1 MIIKPI
7 SSLPPQIIIVPPF
20 DDAVKHITAPG
31 LPIAVDIETTGLDSR
46 GASPAQVVSIAI
58 ASPNMAM
65 AVDVRDPEMM
75 YRMIRLLNNNKWF
88 AYNTTFDGQHLVK
101 LGVNMDS
108 IVGDAYVMYKLC
120 ATEKF
125 VGQRWDLNTA
135 IHNVLQWPESSKE
148 TFNEKLKAHKLT
160 KADMWKMIDIDREAF
175 LTYNALDAAAAAQIM
190 YGIRG
195 QAPEA
200 IINFHDRQFVTS
212 IKLTIAQ
219 KLQGMEVDV
228 GGLHE
233 YKAELETKI
242 VDSEQRFYSHPKIR
256 DWISNFNQGHEASRI
271 IRSSKTIRAKKSD
284 LPWESDGWTRVDKP
298 AKAAWEQQFGVWER
312 SVVTTKLSTKLPKR
326 FNIGSPKDRVDLFYN
341 SGIFKWRIT
350 RDPDPTN
357 PKSWLR
363 LGQIEI
369 TTEDG
374 HVADWD
380 MTDKGGLPA
389 DGDALSFF
397 GEPGRL
403 YIEWMDYTKKLQF
416 VESLLS
422 AQHNGV
428 LYPDVKIFST
438 VTTRVSGDGGKVSI
452 SILPKDEQY
461 LKCLRARTGHQLF
474 HLDFA
479 SLEAVIL
486 AELSGDKLLHEI
498 YASGKPHDIFLYMAI
513 KSGDPKASEINA
525 VYNIDNPTKESVAAA
540 KKQFK
545 DIRQKWKV
553 IVYMS
558 CVAKDSLIRVKGKGF
573 KSIQDISSNDII
585 WNGFEWTACGGAIQ
599 TKVSSCIN
607 VEGEWLTSDHKI
619 KTNKGW
625 INADAIEKESTS
637 QLIRPIK
644 PSAGWADVWCMAGS
658 IIRSCFT
665 WKL

>member
-7 SSLPPQIIIVPPF
+7 LSLPPEIIIHPPYS
-20 DDAVKHITAPG
+20 DAIERITSSG
-31 LPIAVDIETTGLDSR
+31 LPFAVDIETTGLDSR
-46 GASPAQVVSIAI
+46 GPNPAKIISIAI
-58 ASPNMAM
+58 SSPTLAV
-65 AVDVRDPEMM
+65 AVDCREPE
-75 YRMIRLLNNNKWF
+75 YLNRMINILNHNRWF

-101 LGVNMDS
+101 LGVDMNS
-108 IVGDAYVMYKLC
+108 IVGDAYIMYKLC

-125 VGQRWDLNTA
+125 LGQRWDLNTA
-135 IHNVLQWPESSKE
+135 IHNVLGWPESSKE

-160 KADMWKMIDIDREAF
+160 KADMWKMIEIDRDAF

-190 YGIRG
+190 YGIRA

-200 IINFHDRQFVTS
+200 IIRFHDRQFLTS
-212 IKLTIAQ
+212 IKLTIEQ
-219 KLQGMEVDV
+219 KLQGMEVDT

-233 YKAELETKI
+233 YKAELEAKI
-242 VDSEQRFYSHPKIR
+242 MDSEQRFYNHPKVR
-256 DWISNFNQGHEASRI
+256 DWITNYNQGHEASRI

-284 LPWESDGWTRVDKP
+284 LPWESDGWSRVDKP
-298 AKAAWEQQFGVWER
+298 TKAAWESERGVWER
-312 SVVTTKLSTKLPKR
+312 TVVTTKLSTKLPKR

-341 SGIFKWRIT
+341 SGIFKWHIT

-369 TTEDG
+369 LTEDD
-374 HVADWD
+374 HAADWD

-422 AQHNGV
+422 AQHNNV
-428 LYPDVKIFST
+428 LYPDVKMFST

-452 SILPKDEQY
+452 SILPKDEKY
-461 LKCLRARTGHQLF
+461 LKCLKARVGHQLF

-486 AELSGDKLLHEI
+486 AELSGDKLLHEV
-498 YASGKPHDIFLYMAI
+498 YASGKCHDIFLYMAI
-513 KSGDPKASEINA
+513 KSGDPKATEINA
-525 VYNIDNPTKESVAAA
+525 IYNIDNPTKESVAAA

-545 DIRQKWKV
+545 DVRQKWKV

-573 KSIQDISSNDII
+573 KHIQDISNNDIV
-585 WNGFEWTACGGAIQ
+585 WNGFEWTPCGGAIQ
-599 TKVSSCIN
+599 TKVASCIN
-607 VEGEWLTSDHKI
+607 VEGEWLTSDHRI
-619 KTNKGW
+619 KTSKGW
-625 INADAIEKESTS
+625 CDAKTIKEESTS
-637 QLIRPIK
+637 QLIRPNK
-644 PSAGWADVWCMAGS
+644 PSASWADVWHMAGS
-658 IIRSCFT
+658 IIRSCIT
-665 WKL
+665 R